1 MGAVVYVNGR
11 FTAKEDATVS
21 VYDHGFL
28 YGDGVFEG
36 IRVYNGRIFKLD
48 AHVDRLFESAHTL
61 GLGIPLS
68 RQEMIQAILETVR
81 RSELRDAYIRPVV
94 SRGAGDLGIDPRKC
108 PRATVIIIVDT
119 IQLYPEDAYRKG
131 LRMITTSTRQ
141 RPVDVL
147 NPRIKTCNYM
157 NNILARIEV
166 NLAGVDEGL
175 MLTTQGYVAE
185 CTADNVFTVKGGRLL
200 TPPAHLGILQGITRQ
215 TVLDLCGG
223 LGIPAAEQILT
234 LHDMYTA
241 EECFLT
247 GTGAEL
253 GPVVELDGR
262 KIGTGRPGPIT
273 LRILTAFRELAG
285 REGTPVYEASPVQGT
300 THAPHSGDRRGQRQ
314 AGAQAKV

>member
-1 MGAVVYVNGR
+1 MSLVTYVNGR
-11 FTAKEDATVS
+11 FVPKEEATVS

-36 IRVYNGRIFKLD
+36 IRAYGGRIFKLE
-48 AHVDRLFESAHTL
+48 AHVDRLFESAHTI
-61 GLGIPLS
+61 GITPPMS
-68 RQEMIQAILETVR
+68 HDEMAQAIVETVR
-81 RSELRDAYIRPVV
+81 RTGLRDAYIRPVV

-108 PRATVIIIVDT
+108 PRPNVVIIVDA
-119 IQLYPEDAYRKG
+119 IQLYPEEAYRKG
-131 LRMITTSTRQ
+131 LRMITTCTRQ

-147 NPRIKTCNYM
+147 NPRIKTCNYL

-185 CTADNVFTVKGGRLL
+185 CTADNVFVVRHGRVL

-215 TVLDLCGG
+215 TVLDLCAS
-223 LGIPAAEQILT
+223 LGVPAAEQILT

-253 GPVVELDGR
+253 GPVVQLDGR
-262 KIGTGRPGPIT
+262 KIGAGQPGPIT
-273 LRILTAFRELAG
+273 LRILAAFRELAA
-285 REGTPVYEASPVQGT
+285 REGAPVYEAHG
-300 THAPHSGDRRGQRQ
+300 AP
-314 AGAQAKV
+314 AGE